1 MLDIEPSNTSLDTL
15 ASWALGTGV
24 VLTIL
29 AGAVMAAIW
38 TGGISFASAR
48 AKTKGQTGV
57 VLTMLACLALSSIG
71 GGIKY
76 STTDASTE
84 DLLPEAAKQRTI
96 RVDRKAP
103 TSKCESMVAIAA
115 DKHLDGKKDKAKDV
129 DGEKYK
135 PTEAEAGKMGKAVRD
150 IGADKWKADKV
161 WTKTIA
167 WGPRRGDIPSKK
179 GWKENRSDYEQTHTP
194 MYSRVQWLPDGS
206 KGKCDNTNRHAAKG
220 APVEVIFWEKFKDGS
235 SGGLGGGGGNAHTAE
250 YGYRMFRIPVK

>member
-15 ASWALGTGV
+15 GSWTLGTGV

-48 AKTKGQTGV
+48 AKAKGQTGV
-57 VLTMLACLALSSIG
+57 ILTILGCLVLSSIG

-96 RVDRKAP
+96 KVDRKAP
-103 TSKCESMVAIAA
+103 TSKCESMVAITSE
-115 DKHLDGKKDKAKDV
+115 KHLGAKD
-129 DGEKYK
+129 DDADDKEGEKYK
-135 PTEAEAGKMGKAVRD
+135 PSEAEAGKMGKAIRN
-150 IGADKWKADKV
+150 IGADKWEAEKV
-161 WTKTIA
+161 WTKSLQ
-167 WGPRRGDIPSKK
+167 WGGRIGDIPSKK
-179 GWKENRSDYEQTHTP
+179 DWKENRDKYEEKHSP
-194 MYSRVQWLPDGS
+194 MYSRVQWLPDG
-206 KGKCDNTNRHAAKG
+206 KEGKCDNTNFHAAKG
-220 APVEVIFWEKFKDGS
+220 APVEVIFWEMFDTPGS
-235 SGGLGGGGGNAHTAE
+235 SENFGGR